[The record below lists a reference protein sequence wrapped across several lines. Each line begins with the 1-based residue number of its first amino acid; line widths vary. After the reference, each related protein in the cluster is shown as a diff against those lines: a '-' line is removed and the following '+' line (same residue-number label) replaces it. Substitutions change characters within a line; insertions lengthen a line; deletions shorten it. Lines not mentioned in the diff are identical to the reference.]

1 MLQKDK
7 QTIQTISF
15 FILLA
20 VMLFLVGKLFLPY
33 ATVLLWSSV
42 VYMLASPLY
51 NKILSKMNK
60 EKKTYIIKK
69 SLLAGTFSIIT
80 VLIVAGILSF
90 VVIKIFGQGR
100 ALAQNAV
107 MFFEKIN
114 SPENE
119 NLKQTIAAEVYRLSR
134 GTIDI
139 SQLNLTKELLNL
151 ASISSDTILKSA
163 TNLVKNAGQFF
174 LSLIFFA
181 FSLYFFYIDGA
192 YLAGLLR
199 HAIPVDSETSGK
211 IFAKIKEITANLFK
225 GLFLVSF
232 YQGLASFI
240 IYILFGVQSALL
252 LAILTFFTTF
262 LPLVGC
268 GVIWFPLGIS
278 MCFTHSPFKGIL
290 FLIIAGSVISLMDGF
305 LRPFFL
311 KDRIK
316 IHPLLIFF
324 SMLGGVKMFALNG
337 IILGPMIV
345 ILFFTVLD
353 MALETE
359 EKKDTEILNEDLR
372 SYV

>member
-1 MLQKDK
+1 M
-7 QTIQTISF
+7 
-15 FILLA
+15 
-20 VMLFLVGKLFLPY
+20 
-33 ATVLLWSSV
+33 
-42 VYMLASPLY
+42 
-51 NKILSKMNK
+51 
-60 EKKTYIIKK
+60 
-69 SLLAGTFSIIT
+69 LAGTFSIIT

-192 YLAGLLR
+192 YLAGLLK